1 MKDGNEFPD
10 MDHFSV
16 RFVFRALTRLA
27 TLISLRNDCQ
37 VASKMPITKK
47 NWIIFEW

>member
-37 VASKMPITKK
+37 VASNADHKK
-47 NWIIFEW
+47 SLDHI